1 MAFLS
6 GTTCK
11 ELVRELGRSTPI
23 TANGLMD
30 IITNFVVGEEA
41 VGAIFGSDQ
50 DKGKHKEEDPVGL
63 KEEQQEEEE
72 KPAGQTRSPG
82 R

>member
-23 TANGLMD
+23 TTNGLMV
-30 IITNFVVGEEA
+30 IITNFAASEEA
-41 VGAIFGSDQ
+41 VSAIFGSD
-50 DKGKHKEEDPVGL
+50 
-63 KEEQQEEEE
+63 
-72 KPAGQTRSPG
+72 
-82 R
+82 

>member
-1 MAFLS
+1 MALLY

-30 IITNFVVGEEA
+30 IITNYAADKEV
-41 VGAIFGSDQ
+41 VGAIFGSD
-50 DKGKHKEEDPVGL
+50 
-63 KEEQQEEEE
+63 
-72 KPAGQTRSPG
+72 
-82 R
+82 

>member
-6 GTTCK
+6 GNTCK

-30 IITNFVVGEEA
+30 IITNFATSEEV

-50 DKGKHKEEDPVGL
+50 DKGKRQKEDPASSSRGS
-63 KEEQQEEEE
+63 K
-72 KPAGQTRSPG
+72 KNNRKKKKN
-82 R
+82 